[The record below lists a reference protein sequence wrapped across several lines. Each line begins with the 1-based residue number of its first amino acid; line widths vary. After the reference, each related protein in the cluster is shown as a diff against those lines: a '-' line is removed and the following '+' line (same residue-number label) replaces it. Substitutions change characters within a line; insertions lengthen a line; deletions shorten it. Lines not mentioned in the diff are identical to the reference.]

1 MLSFG
6 SPTRGANL
14 DQPQQLHLFDP
25 KPYEI
30 NIPTRP
36 LSTKQTFLPEKQT
49 LYEPPSDVVI
59 YDIHPSGIV
68 IILAQQSTNI
78 PDVAP
83 RPSFF
88 NHKKGKHPK
97 WEAMMLGSYIHEK
110 SEAGKIG
117 YDGFKGAG
125 ILV

>member
-1 MLSFG
+1 M
-6 SPTRGANL
+6 
-14 DQPQQLHLFDP
+14 
-25 KPYEI
+25 
-30 NIPTRP
+30 
-36 LSTKQTFLPEKQT
+36 
-49 LYEPPSDVVI
+49 VI

-68 IILAQQSTNI
+68 IILAQQPTNI

-88 NHKKGKHPK
+88 KHKKGKHPK
-97 WEAMMLGSYIHEK
+97 YEAMMLSSYIHEK

-117 YDGFKGAG
+117 YEKYEGEA